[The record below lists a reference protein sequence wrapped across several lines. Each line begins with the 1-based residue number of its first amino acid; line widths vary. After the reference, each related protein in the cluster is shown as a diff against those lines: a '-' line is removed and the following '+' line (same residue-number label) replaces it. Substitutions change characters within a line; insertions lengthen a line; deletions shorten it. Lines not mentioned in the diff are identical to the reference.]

1 MSYKWPDKD
10 PDEIVDYSVDWSRF
24 LKEDTIAS
32 AIWFIKDADGVKT
45 QLSAASVVNGLQFV
59 QGTLSGDDTS
69 VPQQYRKVATARFS
83 LGTNNV
89 RYTIVCRITTATT
102 ALQATGLQYERSI
115 FMRVKEK

>member
-59 QGTLSGDDTS
+59 QGTLSG
-69 VPQQYRKVATARFS
+69 KVSTARFS